1 MGSHPWKLTWAVP
14 PRPRSESNITNYKIF
29 YRNYIIIIFQHL
41 HLIFMST
48 YTQILYHFVFST
60 KNRQPWITPDEKR
73 RLFMY
78 MHQTLT
84 NKKCHLYRI
93 NGVEDHIHILTHL
106 HPSQAVSSLIKD
118 LKLSSNQF
126 ITEERLFPK
135 FNGWQEGY
143 GGFTESIKD
152 KQKLINYIKNQE
164 EHHKKFSFLEEYKTI
179 LNEYEIEFD
188 PKYLI

>member
-1 MGSHPWKLTWAVP
+1 
-14 PRPRSESNITNYKIF
+14 
-29 YRNYIIIIFQHL
+29 
-41 HLIFMST
+41 MST